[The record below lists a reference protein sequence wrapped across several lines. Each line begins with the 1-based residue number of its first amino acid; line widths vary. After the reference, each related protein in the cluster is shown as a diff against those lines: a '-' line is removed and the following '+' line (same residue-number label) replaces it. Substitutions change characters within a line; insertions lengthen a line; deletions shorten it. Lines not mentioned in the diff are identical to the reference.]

1 MLEWLS
7 ETALARALITRPT
20 LYIFANA
27 AHIFSIG
34 LLAGSIISLDLR
46 ILGLF
51 REPRLSVLG
60 PFLARSAMVGV
71 VLSIVTGFIIF
82 SVNAVE
88 YAANPAFL
96 TKLGLLVAGIA
107 NALALHASP
116 GWRVAL
122 DSDKA
127 PVPTR
132 IGAALSIL
140 IWISAIVAGRWIGFI

>member
-27 AHIFSIG
+27 AHILSIG
-34 LLAGSIISLDLR
+34 VLAGSIILLDLR

-82 SVNAVE
+82 SVDAVE

-122 DSDKA
+122 DSNEA